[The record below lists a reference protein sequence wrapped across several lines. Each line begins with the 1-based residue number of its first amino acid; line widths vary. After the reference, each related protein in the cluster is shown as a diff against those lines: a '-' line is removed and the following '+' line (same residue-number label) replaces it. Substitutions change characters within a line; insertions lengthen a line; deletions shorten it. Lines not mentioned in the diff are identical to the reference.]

1 MKIVYHF
8 ILIIL
13 CLSCTGNSTS
23 NTEKPTNTSTQQDQ
37 NIVPLKW
44 AKNFRIRDF
53 KTYKQVELLN
63 NNTVYQTILIGD
75 HIPSTNQD
83 AIHIN
88 PPLSN
93 IASASCVYTKM
104 FEVLGVLN
112 TIKGID
118 KLDFQFSNQIVEH
131 VKNNTI
137 LEFGSGDGLKTEELF
152 ILNPEVLF
160 TWSSNQSSQQI
171 DKLIKLGIP
180 VVFASSYLESHP
192 LARAEWIK
200 VFALFV
206 DKFEEAVTF
215 FNQIESNYLKIS
227 KNNPTNLELALVNA
241 PYSGQWYLPTG
252 NSYMGNLLKD
262 AGFKTYLQDSNTL
275 GALAY
280 TFEDVIAHH
289 QDAEF
294 WFNPGFYETLS
305 QIETIDH
312 RFNQLEAFKHKNV
325 FNAIK
330 RKRPNGGN
338 DYWEQGVV
346 RPDLVLKDLN
356 HIYKG
361 SPKDSLYFFT
371 KLDK

>member
-1 MKIVYHF
+1 MRLVYYLIF
-8 ILIIL
+8 VAICISCSSDSKSIKNQATNILDEEIYEL
-13 CLSCTGNSTS
+13 
-23 NTEKPTNTSTQQDQ
+23 Q
-37 NIVPLKW
+37 PLKW
-44 AKNFRIRDF
+44 AKNFRIKVF
-53 KTYKQVELLN
+53 KNYKKVELLN
-63 NNTVYQTILIGD
+63 NNKVYQTILIG
-75 HIPSTNQD
+75 NQTTSPNKKT
-83 AIHIN
+83 IHIK

-93 IASASCVYTKM
+93 IASSSCVYTKM
-104 FEVLGVLN
+104 LEILGALN
-112 TIKGID
+112 SVKGID
-118 KLDFQFSNQIVEH
+118 KLDFQFSNKIVDH
-131 VKNNTI
+131 VNHNNI

-152 ILNPEVLF
+152 ILNPEILF
-160 TWSSNQSSQQI
+160 TWSSNQTNQQI

-200 VFALFV
+200 FFALFV
-206 DKFEEAVTF
+206 NKNKEAEAF
-215 FNQIESNYLKIS
+215 FNQIESKYLNITQGDKT
-227 KNNPTNLELALVNA
+227 KQELVLVNA

-262 AGFKTYLQDSNTL
+262 AGFKTYIQDTTVS
-275 GALAY
+275 GALAF

-289 QDAEF
+289 QNAKF
-294 WFNPGFYETLS
+294 WINPGFYETLP

-312 RFNQLEAFKHKNV
+312 RFHQLEAFKQKNV
-325 FNAIK
+325 FNATK

-356 HIYKG
+356 NIYKG